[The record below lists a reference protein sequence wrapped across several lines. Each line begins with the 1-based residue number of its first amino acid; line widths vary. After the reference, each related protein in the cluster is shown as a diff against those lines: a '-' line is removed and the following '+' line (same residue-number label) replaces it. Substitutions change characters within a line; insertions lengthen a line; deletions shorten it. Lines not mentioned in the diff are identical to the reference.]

1 MHEQSVAFCT
11 AYLLLLAGSHWDW
24 PDKLKGACAGVAG
37 YRSAACTARQNLDLY
52 FTWQPVF
59 VLVLVFVFVCVFL
72 TVFEATNC
80 TTLSFL
86 IWHSHP
92 MHHQTIKSII
102 FVSGVMFKLRC
113 PDVSA

>member
-1 MHEQSVAFCT
+1 MATWIATYALRKTTFLIWQAWLMHQRTIKSTVVLKRSSQVLT
-11 AYLLLLAGSHWDW
+11 A
-24 PDKLKGACAGVAG
+24 
-37 YRSAACTARQNLDLY
+37 TI
-52 FTWQPVF
+52 
-59 VLVLVFVFVCVFL
+59 VFVFECVFL